1 MTSGTGVGSFFR
13 ALLGATRSAR
23 GTWKGRRSACGA
35 ALVFVILMLPGRH
48 RDPACRPEVRE
59 ALSRR
64 HGAATRIDYFE
75 MRCSCRSVTV
85 PPLKPGSTKTR

>member
-13 ALLGATRSAR
+13 ALLGATRSTR
-23 GTWKGRRSACGA
+23 GACKGRCSAYGA

-64 HGAATRIDYFE
+64 HVAATRVEYFE
-75 MRCSCRSVTV
+75 MRCPCRSVAV